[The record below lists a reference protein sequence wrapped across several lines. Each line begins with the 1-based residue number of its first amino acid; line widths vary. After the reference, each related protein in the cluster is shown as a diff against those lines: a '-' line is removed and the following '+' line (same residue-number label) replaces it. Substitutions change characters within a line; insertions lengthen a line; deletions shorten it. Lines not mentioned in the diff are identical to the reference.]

1 MTSFS
6 QYAVLEAGKTYAW
19 RMLGIDV
26 IAIEEYLMRHPE
38 YNKDSSLRNNIVN
51 LVGEQCMDEIDRH
64 LKKIG
69 EEKNE

>member
-6 QYAVLEAGKTYAW
+6 QYAVLEAGKTYGW

-26 IAIEEYLMRHPE
+26 FAIEEHLMLHPE
-38 YNKDSSLRNNIVN
+38 YDKDLSLGSNIVN
-51 LVGEQCMDEIDRH
+51 LVGEQCLQEISRH

-69 EEKNE
+69 DDE